1 MTQFFKITA
10 ITGQEFLVRPNYRAK
25 TFTIKTNGTTYRT
38 TSLNGQEFEEC
49 EYYTGNDWASFMKS
63 GNYYKV
69 K

>member
-1 MTQFFKITA
+1 MERFLKNIT

-38 TSLNGQEFEEC
+38 TLLNAEEFKEC
-49 EYYTGNDWASFMKS
+49 EYNTGNDWAAFMKS